1 MPAVTRNMKKVSEHN
16 ATYDVVIDFDDAS
29 EEWKKNKISI
39 GNGMYKTIVYF
50 FAFLPRLPFGLLA
63 FWPFQDDAHL
73 GPMRW
78 PLSARLPEN
87 FASSPSELLPPEDMR

>member
-1 MPAVTRNMKKVSEHN
+1 MRGLTCRK
-16 ATYDVVIDFDDAS
+16 IDCKSLIYSLF
-29 EEWKKNKISI
+29 
-39 GNGMYKTIVYF
+39 F
-50 FAFLPRLPFGLLA
+50 CLFAFLPRLPFGLLA

>member
-1 MPAVTRNMKKVSEHN
+1 MRGLTCRK
-16 ATYDVVIDFDDAS
+16 IDCKSLIYSLFFCLFAS
-29 EEWKKNKISI
+29 
-39 GNGMYKTIVYF
+39 
-50 FAFLPRLPFGLLA
+50 FAFWPFGLLA

>member
-1 MPAVTRNMKKVSEHN
+1 MRGLTCRKIGCKSLI
-16 ATYDVVIDFDDAS
+16 YRLFFCLFDF
-29 EEWKKNKISI
+29 W
-39 GNGMYKTIVYF
+39 
-50 FAFLPRLPFGLLA
+50 PFGFLA

>member
-1 MPAVTRNMKKVSEHN
+1 MRGLTCRK
-16 ATYDVVIDFDDAS
+16 IDCKSLIYSLFFCPFAS
-29 EEWKKNKISI
+29 
-39 GNGMYKTIVYF
+39 
-50 FAFLPRLPFGLLA
+50 LPHL
-63 FWPFQDDAHL
+63 PFQDDAHL

>member
-1 MPAVTRNMKKVSEHN
+1 MRGLTCRK
-16 ATYDVVIDFDDAS
+16 IDCKSLIYGLFFCLFA
-29 EEWKKNKISI
+29 
-39 GNGMYKTIVYF
+39 F
-50 FAFLPRLPFGLLA
+50 FASFAFWLA
-63 FWPFQDDAHL
+63 FWPFQDDANL